1 MSMLSTLFAP
11 LARTSALKL
20 MQRGRTEEQ
29 QAIIKYFLS
38 EGGCLSSFTVMKDKD
53 FDKLLYDAVSSIDMK
68 ERALA
73 KLGLDPTQVGDVN
86 PIFLDGYYFDL
97 DEVEKGNI
105 LLKTGRDDLTRCSSY
120 ELTCLLF
127 GREQLY
133 AYSYKFSMINLEVL
147 EEASEFFYN
156 AIDSVEI
163 DTRVTEKLL
172 TGKGCMGALNWRYET
187 STFLTLK
194 VSVPGNSFICSLRP
208 ENEQS
213 LMGLK
218 HLIRDRK
225 NR

>member
-1 MSMLSTLFAP
+1 MSMLGTLFAP
-11 LARTSALKL
+11 LARSSALKL
-20 MQRGRTEEQ
+20 MQRGRTDEQ

-38 EGGCLSSFTVMKDKD
+38 DGGCLSSFTVMKDKD

-68 ERALA
+68 GKALA

-86 PIFLDGYYFDL
+86 PIYLDGYYFNPI
-97 DEVEKGNI
+97 EVEKGNI
-105 LLKTGRDDLTRCSSY
+105 LLKMGRDDLTRCSSY

-147 EEASEFFYN
+147 EEASEFFYSD
-156 AIDSVEI
+156 IDSVEVE
-163 DTRVTEKLL
+163 TKVKEKLL
-172 TGKGCMGALNWRYET
+172 TGKGCTGSLNWRYET
-187 STFLTLK
+187 NTFLTLK
-194 VSVPGNSFICSLRP
+194 VSVPGNSFICSVRP

-225 NR
+225 SK